1 MKKRKLYNC
10 YTVINAQGNEV
21 FVQRLPEF
29 HYGGFYSI
37 FTAEQNGNSVS
48 RITREKYASA
58 EDAQGELEKLANR
71 NGWSF
76 LQLQY

>member
-1 MKKRKLYNC
+1 MKKYKLYNQ
-10 YTVINAQGNEV
+10 YTAINAQGNEV

-37 FTAEQNGNSVS
+37 FTSEQNGKSVL
-48 RITREKYASA
+48 RITRDKYSSA
-58 EDAQGELEKLANR
+58 EDAQGELEKLVNR

-76 LQLQY
+76 LQS

>member
-1 MKKRKLYNC
+1 MKKYKQYNR
-10 YTVINAQGNEV
+10 YTAINAQGNEI

-48 RITREKYASA
+48 RITRKKYASA
-58 EDAQGELEKLANR
+58 EDAQGELEKLVNR

-76 LQLQY
+76 LQS